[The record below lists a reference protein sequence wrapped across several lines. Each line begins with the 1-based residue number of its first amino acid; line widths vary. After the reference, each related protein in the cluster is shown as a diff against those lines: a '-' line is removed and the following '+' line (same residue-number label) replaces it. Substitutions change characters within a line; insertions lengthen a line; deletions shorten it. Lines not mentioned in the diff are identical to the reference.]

1 MKLSQLSIQEL
12 VKYINDDEKKFRYRS
27 GPDIVELF
35 NRIGSQDDY
44 WLMNKQG
51 LFGSRAEYTKSKL
64 NEYNST
70 NLIKTIFEQI
80 VDSRIYQNN
89 DELAQNL
96 NKVLK
101 HDGYQLE
108 KTSDH
113 IYKITGKD
121 IDDPIQLTAHF
132 EDIERQTINS
142 IRLAKFSIW
151 VCVAWIT
158 HKEIANEL
166 YKQHKNGINIRV
178 IVNNDE
184 LTNSKG
190 CDFTKTGIE
199 YYKISPQNL
208 SYKNLMHHKFCI
220 IDLKKVLTGS
230 FNWTLRANYNY
241 ENIEEIES
249 REKAEEYAERFIK
262 IIQLS
267 K

>member
-1 MKLSQLSIQEL
+1 M
-12 VKYINDDEKKFRYRS
+12 
-27 GPDIVELF
+27 
-35 NRIGSQDDY
+35 
-44 WLMNKQG
+44 
-51 LFGSRAEYTKSKL
+51 
-64 NEYNST
+64 
-70 NLIKTIFEQI
+70 
-80 VDSRIYQNN
+80 
-89 DELAQNL
+89 
-96 NKVLK
+96 
-101 HDGYQLE
+101 
-108 KTSDH
+108 
-113 IYKITGKD
+113 
-121 IDDPIQLTAHF
+121 
-132 EDIERQTINS
+132 
-142 IRLAKFSIW
+142 
-151 VCVAWIT
+151 
-158 HKEIANEL
+158 
-166 YKQHKNGINIRV
+166 